1 VKEAQMGVLEQEK
14 RMYLTRFNS
23 LCPNVID
30 SVFSRDRVLV
40 SINEGD
46 GLNGDC
52 ETGMGRH
59 VEMA

>member
-1 VKEAQMGVLEQEK
+1 MD
-14 RMYLTRFNS
+14 LTRFNS
-23 LCPNVID
+23 LCPVVID
-30 SVFSRDRVLV
+30 SVFNGDRVLV

-59 VEMA
+59 VEMAL